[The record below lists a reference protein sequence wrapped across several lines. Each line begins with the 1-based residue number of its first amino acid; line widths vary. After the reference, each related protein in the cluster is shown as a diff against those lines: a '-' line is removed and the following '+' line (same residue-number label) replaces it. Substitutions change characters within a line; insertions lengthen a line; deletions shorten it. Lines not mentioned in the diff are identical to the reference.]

1 MDLNTAI
8 NKLNAALDEKK
19 PYQFSSSWIYRNNP
33 AVYRCILKNMR
44 TELGTIDWDGVTRK
58 VDKQFQERW
67 FPQKAPKVEKYCD
80 PQEVHEALKLYW
92 NKRYVFIQALTDED
106 KELCNTISIILVRLS
121 QNGNM
126 YAQEEL
132 IELLQYTIEEWVDR
146 FPRFWRW
153 KFYTSEI
160 KERCKDCIRRYR
172 YTGSF
177 IGYLYKTL
185 EYSAMALPRPQELD
199 ATILDG
205 GRRRI
210 DSVTQDI
217 ETGDVS
223 IMSMNTYHD
232 T

>member
-8 NKLNAALDEKK
+8 NTLNATLKEKN
-19 PYQFSSSWIYRNNP
+19 PSEFSSSWIYRNHP
-33 AVYRCILKNMR
+33 GVYRFILKNMR

-58 VDKQFQERW
+58 IDKQFQARW
-67 FPQKAPKVEKYCD
+67 FPRKVPLAEQYSD
-80 PQEVHEALKLYW
+80 PQEVHEVLKPYW
-92 NKRYVFIQALTDED
+92 DKRYVFIQAPTDDD
-106 KELCNTISIILVRLS
+106 KELCNTISIALVRLA
-121 QNGNM
+121 QKGNLQ
-126 YAQEEL
+126 AEDEL
-132 IELLQYTIEEWVDR
+132 LELLQYTVEEWVDR

-160 KERCKDCIRRYR
+160 KEKCKHCIYRYR

-185 EYSAMALPRPQELD
+185 ECSAMALPRPQELD

-210 DSVTQDI
+210 DSVIQDDK
-217 ETGDVS
+217 TGE
-223 IMSMNTYHD
+223 IRIPKHNEY
-232 T
+232 